1 MTDIKYP
8 KRRGRFGYFLFM
20 GGEMDVDMRLGRSLN
35 GEQKLFLGKRYIVRL
50 KRVTLRVKEPDV

>member
-1 MTDIKYP
+1 
-8 KRRGRFGYFLFM
+8 
-20 GGEMDVDMRLGRSLN
+20 MDVDMRLGRSLN